1 MSKTLSESAAE
12 ILKASMMGAGKEAAQ
27 VMAADMQDLGGQTP
41 EQLPT
46 AIGAAASAN
55 IKPAAK
61 PGVEGAPAEGMKK
74 APETAKKIGDE
85 DEALKKNPVD
95 AGSVKAEETEFE
107 GEVVAEEE
115 VEQIDESDKVAK
127 NIAKSI
133 IAGKGK
139 ESGLKVSTMNA
150 DESGADEQGHQGKVH
165 FVHHKDDE
173 GEGDHIAVSHNK
185 ESKKYVVSHTIS
197 SSAGHEEPT
206 KHFDNPDDAIAHG
219 RKILGEEV
227 TEITEE
233 EIVEAKKEM
242 MKGMVAK
249 HKGSMKEDVDA
260 LFNGESLSEDFRV
273 KATLIFESAVQSRVE
288 SIVEEV
294 LTENDRVLAEAVEE
308 IKTELSEQV
317 DEYLNYVVEQW
328 VEENKVAIETGL
340 RAELVNDF
348 ISGLKNLFAEHYIEI
363 PEEKVDVAEEL
374 ALEVASMQET
384 AAEKDAQ
391 IASLTE
397 EVNVVK
403 KDKLIRLACEG
414 LTEVQAGKMKS
425 LAESVEFTTEGEFN
439 NKLAIIR
446 ENYFPTK
453 TNVTS
458 EVKAIQ
464 ETAVEEPEVAEV
476 HGIMAHYVKAISK
489 TNAKV

>member
-12 ILKASMMGAGKEAAQ
+12 ILKASIAGAGKEAA
-27 VMAADMQDLGGQTP
+27 AKLPSAEEDLGGATVTDP
-41 EQLPT
+41 AGGEV
-46 AIGAAASAN
+46 GKKAAASVKEA
-55 IKPAAK
+55 PK
-61 PGVEGAPAEGMKK
+61 PG
-74 APETAKKIGDE
+74 AKGD
-85 DEALKKNPVD
+85 AK
-95 AGSVKAEETEFE
+95 SVKTQAMEETEFE

-185 ESKKYVVSHTIS
+185 GSKKYVVSHTIS

-206 KHFDNPDDAIAHG
+206 KHFDNADDAIAHG

-288 SIVEEV
+288 KIVEDV
-294 LTENDRVLAEAVEE
+294 LADNDSVLAEAYEE
-308 IKTELSEQV
+308 IKNEIAGQV
-317 DEYLNYVVEQW
+317 DEYLNYTVENW
-328 VEENKVAIETGL
+328 MKENEVAIETGL
-340 RAELVNDF
+340 RAELTEEF
-348 ISGLKNLFAEHYIEI
+348 INGLKNLFAEHYIDL

-374 ALEVASMQET
+374 AVRVASLEEQAAAV
-384 AAEKDAQ
+384 AAEKAT
-391 IASLTE
+391 LVE
-397 EVNVVK
+397 ELNAVK
-403 KDKLIRLACEG
+403 KEKSIRKICEG
-414 LTEVQAGKMKS
+414 LTETQIAKMKS
-425 LAESVEFTTEGEFN
+425 LAESVEFTSEGEFN

-446 ENYFPTK
+446 ENYFPLK

-458 EVKAIQ
+458 EVKVAQ
-464 ETAVEEPEVAEV
+464 ETSEPQPEVDTSSV
-476 HGIMAHYVKAISK
+476 MNRYVSAISK
-489 TNAKV
+489 TLPK